1 MVKNKI
7 YFDDL
12 NPSWWYT
19 GIMLIAVILILM
31 GFLMKFENQQTNK
44 VLSAI
49 GFLIQT
55 IYFSKQFW
63 FKHYVQWNKK
73 GAYVRVNSFVGK
85 TIRFSLIKS
94 VELEKD
100 NLILIKNDGQKI
112 VLNLKQISVS
122 DTKKLHKI
130 MVKNTLVISKRG
142 A

>member
-12 NPSWWYT
+12 KPSWWQM

-73 GAYVRVNSFVGK
+73 GAYLRINSFIGK
-85 TIRFSLIKS
+85 SIRFDQIKTMQQ
-94 VELEKD
+94 EGE
-100 NLILIKNDGQKI
+100 ILGLTMKSGKRI
-112 VLNLKQISVS
+112 VFNLKEIPEA
-122 DTKKLHKI
+122 DTQKLY
-130 MVKNTLVISKRG
+130 VILERPPIAS
-142 A
+142 AL